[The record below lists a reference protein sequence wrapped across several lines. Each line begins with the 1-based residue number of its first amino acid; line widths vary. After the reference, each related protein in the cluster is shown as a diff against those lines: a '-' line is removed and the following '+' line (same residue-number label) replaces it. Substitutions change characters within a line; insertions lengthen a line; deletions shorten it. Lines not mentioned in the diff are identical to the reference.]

1 MAINLE
7 DYQELIESLSPELQE
22 SLHSAWHDATKV
34 FSARGLDNYLKGA
47 AALKTLGKGD
57 DLIVAWINHAPLV
70 AKEIGEDVVPDL
82 IQTALELAS
91 KTSGAVIE
99 LVLST
104 APTAA
109 SRLGDEIL
117 FRAYLQFLNT
127 LLSQAPR
134 GVRPML
140 ENLEKLFSQLTLG
153 GLRRWALWGAHA
165 HRTNYP
171 EQGSYFSL
179 QSKESQAMLQ
189 KERKGTLFIDVQR
202 RINMYLRALWARD
215 FFMKPTSGDFE
226 TREGHRPFVEG
237 YFIHL
242 PDAYDDFIL
251 PARPLQPIQ
260 PLAALSPTL
269 PLHPQGVGWGC
280 KAAEA
285 ATTTHKGREQS
296 LLPPQGEG
304 WDGGGARA
312 GSGEGTR
319 ISGLSMYRAAAA
331 HSAAHIVYT
340 RDPISAE
347 SLNPWQMAVISVIE
361 DARVE
366 TLAVRKFPG
375 LKQRWSAL
383 HTIEPAQDSSA
394 GDYLNRLARALLDE
408 IYQDN
413 DPWIAQGRV
422 LFKQAAENLDTNQV
436 SWDIGVQ
443 LAHEFMAKRIP
454 FNPRTD
460 LLIAPYRDDNR
471 YFWEFEEFDFDKAM
485 AAGYDAPKQ
494 VRKHVSLMEFA
505 NEIDVENAGD
515 DAEEIWVLGTELF
528 PYEDMGKSYNELEG
542 REPVSE
548 PYHYSEWDYQIQLER
563 PAWATVLEKRSK
575 AGDLQLIDDITSQH
589 KRTIGRLKF
598 LLDALQPQGVTRIRK
613 LEDGDEVDVNAAIR
627 AMIDIRMG
635 QQPDPRIM
643 MRSVRKVRD
652 ISVMVLLDLSEST
665 NEKVSGQDYSVLDL
679 QRQATVLLADA
690 INKIGDPFAIHG
702 FCSDGR
708 HNVEYSRFKDFDQP
722 YNDLPKSRLAG
733 MSGQL
738 STRMGAA
745 IRHAGHYLKQQKSAK
760 KLLLV
765 ITDGEPAD
773 VDVRDPQYLRYD
785 TKKAVEEMARC
796 GVTTFCMS
804 LDPRADQY
812 VSRIFGARNYMVVDH
827 VERLPEKLPVLYAGL
842 TR

>member
-1 MAINLE
+1 MSINLE
-7 DYQELIESLSPELQE
+7 DYQELLEPLSAELQE
-22 SLHSAWHDATKV
+22 SLHAAWPDAGKV

-47 AALKTLGKGD
+47 AALHSLGKGD
-57 DLIVAWINHAPLV
+57 SLVATWIEHAPMV
-70 AKEIGEDVVPDL
+70 AHEIGEDAVPGL
-82 IQTALELAS
+82 VHTALGLAS
-91 KTSGAVIE
+91 KTSGTVIE
-99 LVLST
+99 LLLST

-109 SRLGDEIL
+109 NRLGDEAL
-117 FRAYLQFLNT
+117 FSAYLQFINT

-134 GVRPML
+134 GVRPLL
-140 ENLEKLFSQLTLG
+140 ENLELLFSQLTLG

-171 EQGSYFSL
+171 EQASYFSL
-179 QSKESQAMLQ
+179 QSKESLAMLQ

-226 TREGHRPFVEG
+226 TREGYRPFIED
-237 YFIHL
+237 YFLHL
-242 PDAYDDFIL
+242 PDAYDDYDVGDTKL
-251 PARPLQPIQ
+251 P
-260 PLAALSPTL
+260 
-269 PLHPQGVGWGC
+269 
-280 KAAEA
+280 
-285 ATTTHKGREQS
+285 
-296 LLPPQGEG
+296 
-304 WDGGGARA
+304 
-312 GSGEGTR
+312 
-319 ISGLSMYRAAAA
+319 GLEMYRAAAV
-331 HSAAHIVYT
+331 HSAAHLVYT
-340 RDPISAE
+340 REPISAE
-347 SLNPWQMAVISVIE
+347 ALNPWQMAVISVIE

-375 LKQRWSAL
+375 LKHLWAQL
-383 HTIEPAQDSSA
+383 HTITSEQGNTA
-394 GDYLNRLARALLDE
+394 GDYLNRLARALLDDG
-408 IYQDN
+408 YADA
-413 DPWIAQGRV
+413 DPWIVQGRM
-422 LFKQAAENLDTNQV
+422 LFQEAAQRLDNNQT

-443 LAHEFMAKRIP
+443 LAHEFMARRIP
-454 FNPRTD
+454 FNPRSDVLT
-460 LLIAPYRDDNR
+460 APYRDDNR
-471 YFWEFEEFDFDKAM
+471 YFWEFEEFDFGKAA

-505 NEIDVENAGD
+505 NEIDVETAGD
-515 DAEEIWVLGTELF
+515 DAEEIWVLDTELF
-528 PYEDMGKSYNELEG
+528 PYEDMGISFNEMEG
-542 REPVSE
+542 KEPVSE
-548 PYHYSEWDYQIQLER
+548 PYHYPEWDYQIQLER
-563 PAWATVLEKRSK
+563 PAWVTVLEKRPK
-575 AGDLQLIDDITSQH
+575 TGDLQLIDDITSQH

-613 LEDGDEVDVNAAIR
+613 LEDGDEVDINAAIR
-627 AMIDIRMG
+627 AMIDLRMG

-665 NEKVSGQDYSVLDL
+665 NEKVAGHDYSVLDL

-722 YNDLPKSRLAG
+722 YNEIPKSRLAG

-745 IRHAGHYLKQQKSAK
+745 IRHAGHYLSLQKSSR

-773 VDVRDPQYLRYD
+773 IDVRDPQYLRYD
-785 TKKAVEEMARC
+785 TKKAVEEVARS

-827 VERLPEKLPVLYAGL
+827 VELLPEKLPVLYAGL

>member
-1 MAINLE
+1 MSINLE
-7 DYQELIESLSPELQE
+7 DYQELLDSLSPALQE
-22 SLHSAWHDATKV
+22 SLHAAWHEAAKV

-57 DLIVAWINHAPLV
+57 DLIATWIDHAPLV

-82 IQTALELAS
+82 AQTALEFAS

-109 SRLGDEIL
+109 NRLGDEVL

-134 GVRPML
+134 GMRPML

-171 EQGSYFSL
+171 EQANYFSL
-179 QSKESQAMLQ
+179 QSRESLAMLQ

-226 TREGHRPFVEG
+226 TREGYRPYVEG

-242 PDAYDDFIL
+242 PDAYDDF
-251 PARPLQPIQ
+251 
-260 PLAALSPTL
+260 
-269 PLHPQGVGWGC
+269 
-280 KAAEA
+280 
-285 ATTTHKGREQS
+285 
-296 LLPPQGEG
+296 LLPSPQS
-304 WDGGGARA
+304 GGGA
-312 GSGEGTR
+312 GGEG
-319 ISGLSMYRAAAA
+319 SKLPGLEMYRAAAA
-331 HSAAHIVYT
+331 HSAAHLVHT
-340 RDPISAE
+340 QEPISAE
-347 SLNPWQMAVISVIE
+347 ALNPWQMAVISVIE

-375 LKQRWSAL
+375 LKHLWSQL
-383 HTIEPAQDSSA
+383 HTIEPVQGKSA
-394 GDYLNRLARALLDE
+394 GDYLNRLARALLDNS
-408 IYQDN
+408 YQDN

-422 LFKQAAENLDTNQV
+422 LFKQAAEQLDTNQV

-443 LAHEFMAKRIP
+443 LAHEFMARRIP

-460 LLIAPYRDDNR
+460 QLTAPYRDDNR

-485 AAGYDAPKQ
+485 AAGYEAPKQ
-494 VRKHVSLMEFA
+494 VRKHVNLMEFA

-528 PYEDMGKSYNELEG
+528 PYEDMGKSFNELEG
-542 REPVSE
+542 KEPVSE
-548 PYHYSEWDYQIQLER
+548 PYHYAEWDYQIQLER
-563 PAWATVLEKRSK
+563 PAWATVLEKRPK
-575 AGDLQLIDDITSQH
+575 AGDLQLIDDIAAQH

-652 ISVMVLLDLSEST
+652 ISVMVLLDLSAST
-665 NEKVSGQDYSVLDL
+665 NDKVSGQDYSVLDL

-690 INKIGDPFAIHG
+690 IHKIGDPFAIHG

-708 HNVEYSRFKDFDQP
+708 HNVEYFRFKDFDQT
-722 YNDLPKSRLAG
+722 YGELPKSRLAG

-745 IRHAGHYLKQQKSAK
+745 IRHAGHYLKLQKSAK

-773 VDVRDPQYLRYD
+773 IDVRDPQYLRYD